1 MFNRPDK
8 MKQAHIVPCS
18 SRFRQEIEALVR
30 NRNVANDNIGVGD
43 LARSI
48 MLLIPNDII
57 QAQPDPGE
65 PDKND
70 RDIVTVT
77 TGKAAG
83 RTMPRKPRL
92 QVRMPQPTDPAT
104 IRKALGLALSL
115 EKGWVNLALDQ
126 QRADSLAKKLE
137 FAEAELARMQD
148 VLGQLAFQPLPNGV
162 KTRAEALYVLG
173 FAPSA
178 QPSQAEIKV
187 AFRQRAK
194 LFHPDRQGD
203 PQARGLA
210 SDQRMAQL
218 SAAVKL
224 LGA

>member
-1 MFNRPDK
+1 MKQTKKRK
-8 MKQAHIVPCS
+8 IKQAHIVPCS
-18 SRFRQEIEALVR
+18 SRFRQEIESLVR
-30 NRNVANDNIGVGD
+30 GRNVANDNIGVGD
-43 LARSI
+43 LARAI

-57 QAQPDPGE
+57 AAQPDPGD

-92 QVRMPQPTDPAT
+92 QVRMPQPTDAAT

-115 EKGWVNLALDQ
+115 DKGWVNLALDQ
-126 QRADSLAKKLE
+126 QRADSLAQKLGA
-137 FAEAELARMQD
+137 AEAELARLGD
-148 VLGQLAFQPLPNGV
+148 VLQQLAFRPLSNGV

-178 QPSQAEIKV
+178 QPSSAEIKT
-187 AFRQRAK
+187 AFRLRAK
-194 LFHPDRQGD
+194 IFHPDRQHD
-203 PQARGLA
+203 PSGLA
-210 SDQRMAQL
+210 SDQRMTQL